1 MRKKAA
7 AERVRHKTLVKK
19 RQFVWVNVDMS
30 LKLFM
35 KVRSLLQ
42 GICSNEILSTRQP
55 LGILV
60 FCTGRFGVGSP
71 LSKSIHPPL
80 NPWEPTCP
88 KDIPHPR
95 AKAQKLGKYKQ
106 RREIKNGTSSMKSSN
121 CFQKE
126 LVNHVTWYNYWTKTH
141 VCKSVNKKSAPSKN
155 KQTHS
160 IQVWYIS
167 LYLP

>member
-1 MRKKAA
+1 
-7 AERVRHKTLVKK
+7 
-19 RQFVWVNVDMS
+19 MS

-55 LGILV
+55 LGILA
-60 FCTGRFGVGSP
+60 FRTGRFGVGSP
-71 LSKSIHPPL
+71 SIQIHPSTL
-80 NPWEPTCP
+80 ESMGTNISER
-88 KDIPHPR
+88 HPR
-95 AKAQKLGKYKQ
+95 AKGQPAQKLGKYKQ

-126 LVNHVTWYNYWTKTH
+126 LVNHVTWYNYCTKTH
-141 VCKSVNKKSAPSKN
+141 VCKSVNKKCAPSKN